1 MREVATR
8 GDGSGNNG
16 IKWAEAAKQLL
27 FPRRCPVCDGIVR
40 PQGEKICFGCLK
52 KLKPVAAPWCMIC
65 GKGLAS
71 EGTLCEDCRKGRMH
85 AYRRARALYD
95 YPSLAP
101 SVYRFKYG
109 GRREYK
115 DFFGEEMA
123 RYLGEF
129 IRMTG
134 AEGLIPVPLHPKR
147 MRKRGYNQA
156 AELAKVLGRKLGLPV
171 YENILFRVKNTAP
184 LKEQNYK
191 ERQNNLK
198 KAFLV
203 RKNDVKLKTI
213 ILIDDIYTTGATVD
227 EAAMAL
233 REGGAE
239 NVYVVTLSVG

>member
-1 MREVATR
+1 
-8 GDGSGNNG
+8 
-16 IKWAEAAKQLL
+16 
-27 FPRRCPVCDGIVR
+27 
-40 PQGEKICFGCLK
+40 
-52 KLKPVAAPWCMIC
+52 MIC
-65 GKGLAS
+65 GKGLET
-71 EGTLCEDCRKGRMH
+71 EGTLCEDCRNGRKH
-85 AYRRARALYD
+85 AFWRARALYD
-95 YPSLAP
+95 YPSVAP
-101 SVYRFKYG
+101 AIYRFKYG

-134 AEGLIPVPLHPKR
+134 AEALIPVPLHPKR

-156 AELAKVLGRKLGLPV
+156 AELAKVLGGQMGLPV

-213 ILIDDIYTTGATVD
+213 ILIDDIYTTGTTAD

-233 REGGAE
+233 MEGGAE
-239 NVYVVTLSVG
+239 TVCVVALAGSMEG